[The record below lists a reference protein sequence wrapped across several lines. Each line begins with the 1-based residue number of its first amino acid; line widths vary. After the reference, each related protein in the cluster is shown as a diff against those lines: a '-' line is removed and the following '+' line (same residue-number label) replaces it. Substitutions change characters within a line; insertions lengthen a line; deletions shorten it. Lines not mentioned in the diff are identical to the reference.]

1 MSLEAVWDLRIRIG
15 AGGAVVASS
24 STSDQETT
32 ALLPYSPRS
41 ACVFAA
47 PPPPPSSTA
56 ATDPASSNKNNNN
69 NNTNPFDDV
78 AATTSTTSTPNNN
91 SAVGSSIPPTPRA
104 VVFGSE
110 QGSLHY
116 RTYPSPLFTDIGE
129 TDGSG
134 SGSGSSSFG
143 NISGSPNN
151 RNNNNN
157 NKSNNKSNNN
167 NNNVNLPR
175 PALGVTPSGRPPV
188 NMPRAYFPVDLPPKS
203 LPGPVMDVIPAAINN
218 RGGSSSSGRDKG
230 RRPPS
235 SSSSSSQQQSQAQSP
250 IFLVLVDDH
259 KGSNKQ
265 GGAYAAILVTLQNGA
280 FTKLNTTNPTTTTTT
295 TNSNNNNNNIQS
307 LSCHPRFKL
316 PLRISCATYHEKCG
330 GFVVCGG
337 KRIITV
343 PISQYIMTMD
353 GTGENNNSKKGN
365 SSSNAL
371 SRMVGGGGNKQR
383 QQQQQQRRQQI
394 PQNTTTIIDFS
405 STSLPPPGARGGQDS
420 LIVTSNGH
428 VAVVTVGN
436 SIYAV
441 PGMEVDIASSSSSG
455 TNNNDTNNNNSAI
468 STSSANANGTSTSSA
483 GMTSFTSDAPAY
495 IKVYS
500 FGQSSQIHPVILVD
514 VNDKSIDNEEW
525 STLLVCNGRECAV
538 VDLHYDSRHHSAS
551 VSPPRNGAV
560 NTLSPILAASS
571 SWPFILLLTSDGL
584 ISVRSTSCLAIPLKT
599 IEVGTRPNDF
609 FTLRSFRGGNNN
621 NSDMRRQRQIQQ
633 QQQQQQYALDP
644 YNSNNNNNNRSNV
657 HNFDDDYDEGLPW
670 MLCMSY
676 SGQAKVLRC
685 KADTAQDLA
694 DRLMRISIDAFGG
707 NGFPRNQLA
716 EALNASFTATSYA
729 GPEPTS
735 HSRNL
740 LRQYLEAVLG
750 LAEFESGASSRW
762 PTTIGTTSGASTNKA
777 SLSNP
782 FSGNNTGRY
791 SPISGT
797 FRNAFDDDATNNN
810 NNNNK
815 FMVDSSPIVTE
826 DTPNALLTGTAL
838 LCLVCTQLSPSP
850 KGSLANRAA
859 RACSLKMG
867 VIVIDSMNNSGM
879 SNASIAVNEIVAE
892 RMLKEASNRSM
903 SLLNNTSSSTAGM
916 VASSGK
922 RNTGYAQ
929 ASMHMEF
936 VEAATWLLRSCGRH
950 ERAIDVLYERLQ
962 QHRAPESAKQP
973 VGFWSQIKYES
984 YTAAHLSELWS
995 TQKEIACQLVLDSP
1009 ATVRLLEHNP
1019 ELGLSVF
1026 TVNHPQNSSQWRQTA
1041 DHDDP
1046 LAANPKYAPRVV
1058 QLLKSIKPVIAYP
1071 SSQNDSSDR
1080 DEIVEDVET
1089 TGLLPLES
1097 GRALAVTYLESAIG
1111 ISTNRPEEDEFDL
1124 LDKSFEYSEERL
1136 SDFHDEVCF
1145 LLLEGVISERG
1156 DQDSST
1162 NNPQGDNTSRSGG
1175 EDGDTTVLG
1184 RIYRQKLR
1192 RFLRWPL
1199 AKIRSEQLLDSLP
1212 RSFLQEQALVLGR
1225 LGRHEEALKILY
1237 CNCKSMNLALEYCD
1251 MLHKRRVIQIE
1262 KERAR
1267 LAADSMLDDRAN
1279 DELDEKFQKEN
1290 AYLPLVRVALE
1301 SDPDKKRGIASAI
1314 QILAM
1319 RRGDID
1325 QSAALKLLPNNL
1337 PVSAV
1342 ARPFLI
1348 PALVDSESQA
1358 RRLKVVSSLLR
1369 AKHTALK
1376 HQLTEAQLKAQANLY
1391 VVQQFKS
1398 MNLGEPLHSNKPF
1411 KARPSS
1417 SASSTFPDVII
1428 VKHFFPRHVVIQA
1441 KVSNN
1446 SFAVD
1451 DRALGNVSFVVAES
1465 SEDAIQPSMQ
1475 IPIKILP
1482 YKTTGSAWC
1491 VLVASPNR
1499 MEGTAILTCELRYTV
1514 LGVDT
1519 ASGTPLNFGQGA
1531 TTGRTFV
1538 EELQDVE
1545 VFASHF
1551 S

>member
-15 AGGAVVASS
+15 AGAVASS
-24 STSDQETT
+24 SSGDQET

-47 PPPPPSSTA
+47 PPPPPSTA
-56 ATDPASSNKNNNN
+56 TNDPANANNIKN
-69 NNTNPFDDV
+69 NNTNPFDD
-78 AATTSTTSTPNNN
+78 AASTPTPNNN
-91 SAVGSSIPPTPRA
+91 STVGSSIPPTPRA

-116 RTYPSPLFTDIGE
+116 RSYPSPLFTDSGE
-129 TDGSG
+129 GTDGNG
-134 SGSGSSSFG
+134 GGGGSSFG
-143 NISGSPNN
+143 NISGSPNRN

-157 NKSNNKSNNN
+157 TV
-167 NNNVNLPR
+167 NVNLPR
-175 PALGVTPSGRPPV
+175 PALGVTPSGRPPA

-203 LPGPVMDVIPAAINN
+203 LPGPVIDVIPAIPSSINNNYRNNSN
-218 RGGSSSSGRDKG
+218 RGGSRNNRG
-230 RRPPS
+230 RPPS
-235 SSSSSSQQQSQAQSP
+235 SSQSQHVQQQAP

-265 GGAYAAILVTLQNGA
+265 GGAYAASLVTLQNGA
-280 FTKLNTTNPTTTTTT
+280 FTKVNTTDN
-295 TNSNNNNNNIQS
+295 NSNNIQP
-307 LSCHPRFKL
+307 SCHPRFKL
-316 PLRISCATYHEKCG
+316 PSRISCATYNEKCG

-343 PISQYIMTMD
+343 PTSQYRID
-353 GTGENNNSKKGN
+353 AAGENNEKGGG
-365 SSSNAL
+365 NAL
-371 SRMVGGGGNKQR
+371 SRMVGGGSNKQR
-383 QQQQQQRRQQI
+383 QQQRRVI
-394 PQNTTTIIDFS
+394 PQNTTIIDFS
-405 STSLPPPGARGGQDS
+405 STSLPPPGARSGGQDS

-428 VAVVTVGN
+428 VVVVAVGN

-441 PGMEVDIASSSSSG
+441 PGIEVDVSSSG
-455 TNNNDTNNNNSAI
+455 TNNDTNNNNTI
-468 STSSANANGTSTSSA
+468 STSNANANGTSSSSA
-483 GMTSFTSDAPAY
+483 VSATSRSDAPEY

-514 VNDKSIDNEEW
+514 VNDKSIDDEEW

-551 VSPPRNGAV
+551 VSPPRNGSV
-560 NTLSPILAASS
+560 NTLSPILAAAS

-584 ISVRSTSCLAIPLKT
+584 ISVRGTSCLAIPLKT

-609 FTLRSFRGGNNN
+609 FTLRSFRGDNNN
-621 NSDMRRQRQIQQ
+621 TDNIRRQRQIQ

-644 YNSNNNNNNRSNV
+644 YNRNNV

-750 LAEFESGASSRW
+750 LAEFESGASSGW
-762 PTTIGTTSGASTNKA
+762 PTTIGTPSGSSTNKA

-782 FSGNNTGRY
+782 FSVNNTGRY
-791 SPISGT
+791 SPTSGN
-797 FRNAFDDDATNNN
+797 FRTAFDDDAT

-826 DTPNALLTGTAL
+826 DSPNALLTGTAL

-867 VIVIDSMNNSGM
+867 VIVIDSMNNSGI

-892 RMLKEASNRSM
+892 RMLKEASNQSM

-995 TQKEIACQLVLDSP
+995 TQKEAACQLVLDSS

-1046 LAANPKYAPRVV
+1046 LAAHPKYPPRVV

-1071 SSQNDSSDR
+1071 SSQNDSGIR
-1080 DEIVEDVET
+1080 DEIEEDAET

-1136 SDFHDEVCF
+1136 SDFHDELCF

-1156 DQDSST
+1156 DQDNSNN
-1162 NNPQGDNTSRSGG
+1162 NNPQGDNITRSGG

-1251 MLHKRRVIQIE
+1251 MLHRRRVTQIE

-1348 PALVDSESQA
+1348 PALVDSESQT

-1451 DRALGNVSFVVAES
+1451 DRALGNISFVVAES

-1475 IPIKILP
+1475 IPIKVLP